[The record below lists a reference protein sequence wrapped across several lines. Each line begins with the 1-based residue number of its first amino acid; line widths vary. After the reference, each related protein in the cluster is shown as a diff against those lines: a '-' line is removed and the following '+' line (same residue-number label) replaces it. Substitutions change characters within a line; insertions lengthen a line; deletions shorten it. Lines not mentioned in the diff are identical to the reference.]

1 MACFSPGFA
10 TRSKA
15 TRHFRVKLNAVINF
29 MLRASAAEESVIWV
43 ALTSETNHGP
53 KDTPQVLLGKAS
65 AESEL
70 PSGKSRGRRNRTS
83 RARAGG
89 RPTWAFGWP
98 TGWPTGTPALRVGMA
113 PALRMHPPC
122 PSALEGWLCCSIS
135 KDRRRE
141 KNPSFQH
148 WLPSS
153 WKDAQLDRCQSI
165 GPDVSSLMLLLGTQA
180 KPETSLASWLRRQG

>member
-70 PSGKSRGRRNRTS
+70 PSGKSRGR
-83 RARAGG
+83 
-89 RPTWAFGWP
+89 
-98 TGWPTGTPALRVGMA
+98 
-113 PALRMHPPC
+113 
-122 PSALEGWLCCSIS
+122 
-135 KDRRRE
+135 
-141 KNPSFQH
+141 
-148 WLPSS
+148 
-153 WKDAQLDRCQSI
+153 
-165 GPDVSSLMLLLGTQA
+165 
-180 KPETSLASWLRRQG
+180 SWLGPSTLPLGEEHENHREDLILCKAMPTVWHILLTPLKTKPA